1 MLGITSK
8 WETLKKPKARKQT
21 ISPLVDLTL
30 KPQQETQICSFR
42 VEKD

>member
-1 MLGITSK
+1 MGNTEEAQGQ
-8 WETLKKPKARKQT
+8 ETQT